1 MLGRVATAKCVR
13 LQPAI
18 NRCAVCDHEPYIVY
32 QYGHEIESQLTLD
45 RATKAVRILNE
56 HEVKNGRP
64 ATVKM
69 AYAPVY

>member
-1 MLGRVATAKCVR
+1 
-13 LQPAI
+13 
-18 NRCAVCDHEPYIVY
+18 VCDHEPYIVY
-32 QYGHEIESQLTLD
+32 QDGREIESQLTLD

-69 AYAPVY
+69 AYAPVHYE